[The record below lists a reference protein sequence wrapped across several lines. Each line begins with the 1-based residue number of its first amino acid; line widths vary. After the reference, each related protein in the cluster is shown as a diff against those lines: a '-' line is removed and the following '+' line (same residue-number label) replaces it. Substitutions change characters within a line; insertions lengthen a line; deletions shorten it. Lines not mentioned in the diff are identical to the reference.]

1 MSALLSL
8 QNITSGYGSM
18 QVLHDV
24 SLDVEERQIV
34 SLLGPNG
41 SGKTTVLRTIFG
53 VIQPWQ
59 GKVLFREND
68 ISGTPP
74 DRVARMGICY
84 VPQEGNIFPNL
95 TVKENLEMGAYLRT
109 DDIRGTL
116 EEVYE
121 FFPALTNRRKSRAG
135 ELSGGMRQM
144 LAIGRAMMMNPALL
158 MLDEPS
164 TGLAPNLVDQIF
176 ENIRDL
182 NKTGM
187 TIFLVEQNAQA
198 LGCSDHSY
206 ILEGGEKRAEGKAS
220 DLAKDEDIGRM
231 YLGR

>member
-1 MSALLSL
+1 MSSILQL

-18 QVLHDV
+18 EVLHDV
-24 SLDVEERQIV
+24 SLEVEEKQIAL
-34 SLLGPNG
+34 LLGPNG

-53 VIQPWQ
+53 VIHPWQ
-59 GKVLFREND
+59 GIVLYKGED

-74 DRVARMGICY
+74 EKTARLGMCY

-95 TVKENLEMGAYLRT
+95 TVLENLEMGAYLRN
-109 DDIRGTL
+109 DDIRHTI
-116 EEVYE
+116 EEVFE
-121 FFPALTNRRKSRAG
+121 FFPALTDRRRSRAG

-144 LAIGRAMMMNPALL
+144 LAIGRAMMMHPELL

-164 TGLAPNLVDQIF
+164 TGLAPSLVDQIF

-187 TIFLVEQNAQA
+187 TVFLVEQNAQA
-198 LGCSDHSY
+198 LNCSDYSY
-206 ILEGGEKRAEGKAS
+206 ILEGGEKRSEGKAS
-220 DLAKDEDIGRM
+220 DLARDKDIGRM